1 MSRVGPGKWRRKKA
15 VRNGRL
21 AKIRW
26 LARTGR
32 LARRMGLGRNPLRRR
47 TDRIEAWVSAGL
59 LAAFLIGAPLAWTG
73 AGRWVYQGGVREQR
87 AQQSWHQTPAVLLHA
102 APGMPSYEFRLS
114 WQSTVPVP
122 AEWLGPRGQHRFG
135 EVPARVGS
143 RAGQTVQVWVNGSG
157 RATGPPLRGYE
168 LARRV
173 VGAEVLAPVA
183 LAVVLLS
190 LAWAVR
196 RLLNRRRL
204 AAWEAAWASIGP
216 RWARHRK

>member
-1 MSRVGPGKWRRKKA
+1 MSRVGHGKWRRKKA

-26 LARTGR
+26 LARTGGSAR
-32 LARRMGLGRNPLRRR
+32 LARRMGLGRTPLRRR
-47 TDRIEAWVSAGL
+47 SDRIEAWVSAGL

-122 AEWLGPRGQHRFG
+122 AEWLGPRRQHPFG
-135 EVPARVGS
+135 PLPAPPGPRAGHTVPARV
-143 RAGQTVQVWVNGSG
+143 
-157 RATGPPLRGYE
+157 
-168 LARRV
+168 
-173 VGAEVLAPVA
+173 
-183 LAVVLLS
+183 
-190 LAWAVR
+190 
-196 RLLNRRRL
+196 NR
-204 AAWEAAWASIGP
+204 S
-216 RWARHRK
+216 